1 MEKKFFTLNSSDAK
15 SFEILLFHQ
24 IFIKW
29 DQSVWVS
36 VSFCCHKF
44 YQKAFFVRSLKLLD
58 FFTWHWW
65 T

>member
-15 SFEILLFHQ
+15 SFEILLLHQ

-44 YQKAFFVRSLKLLD
+44 LSESIFCQVFEAA
-58 FFTWHWW
+58 
-65 T
+65 